1 MASIYFKES
10 GNGLGHNLL
19 VLEPREA
26 LVYPFDFGTGWNRL
40 QAGAFISFA
49 GITGDLNDDYNHIP
63 SQEILSTVSIKSNNF
78 YFGFTTKNAAFPQT
92 VNNTYLGFGASSF
105 FKTTQILSSKIESFS
120 AMASISTLY
129 TNLPGGITQNF
140 LVTNFSGFTGLKPLS
155 FFLSFQIGK
164 SSDSQIISGAQGSN
178 ISTAQTL
185 DFSEKILRKNMN
197 SESYLGGHHVV
208 ATLTGVGYTGSL
220 PDSLIIY
227 NPFYLNKLRIHNIGV
242 VKVD

>member
-10 GNGLGHNLL
+10 GNSLGHNLL

-92 VNNTYLGFGASSF
+92 VNNTYLGFGAGSF
-105 FKTTQILSSKIESFS
+105 FNTTELLSNKIRSFS

-129 TNLPGGITQNF
+129 TNLPGGITQEF
-140 LVTNFSGFTGLKPLS
+140 LVTNFSGFTGLQPLS
-155 FFLSFQIGK
+155 FFLSFQMRK
-164 SSDSQIISGAQGSN
+164 SSDSQILSGVQGHDISS
-178 ISTAQTL
+178 AQTL

-197 SESYLGGHHVV
+197 SQTYFAGET
-208 ATLTGVGYTGSL
+208 AIAILTGVGYTGSL